1 MIRFD
6 GQTVIVTGAGR
17 GLGQA
22 YAHLL
27 ARLGAQVIVHDA
39 GVSREGTGA
48 DRGVAGAVMR
58 EIRRMGGQATA
69 AYEDLS
75 SRAACMALVQR
86 TYQRFGQLDAL
97 ICNAG
102 LVHFASLEQT
112 DEVAWERLLKV
123 NVEAPLWLCQAA
135 LPLMR
140 ERGYGRI
147 VLTVSGHG
155 LYNNGAMDLAA
166 YSVTKGAQFGLLN
179 ALAAE
184 GAPFGIR
191 VNAISPVA
199 ATRIYRSQVPAD
211 TFRPEQVAP
220 GVAYL
225 ASPACDV
232 SGVVLRAASG
242 RFSTGRYVVS
252 DGIDLGRE
260 PAMPDEIAARW
271 QEITSGIQEP
281 E

>member
-6 GQTVIVTGAGR
+6 AQVVIVTGAGR
-17 GLGQA
+17 GLGRA

-39 GVSREGTGA
+39 GVSRDGSGA
-48 DRGVAGAVMR
+48 DPGVADAVVR
-58 EIRRMGGQATA
+58 EICEAGGQATA

-75 SRAACMALVQR
+75 SRAACVALIER
-86 TYQRFGQLDAL
+86 THQQFGRLDAL

-112 DEVAWERLLKV
+112 DEAAWERLLKV
-123 NVEAPLWLCQAA
+123 NIEAPLWLCQAT

-155 LYNNGAMDLAA
+155 LYNTGATDLAA
-166 YSVTKGAQFGLLN
+166 YGVTKGAQFGLLN
-179 ALAAE
+179 ALTAE
-184 GAPFGIR
+184 GAPYGIR

-199 ATRIYRSQVPAD
+199 ATRIYRTQVASN
-211 TFRPEQVAP
+211 TFMPEQVAP
-220 GVAYL
+220 GVAFL
-225 ASPACDV
+225 ASSACELA
-232 SGVVLRAASG
+232 GVVLRAANG
-242 RFSTGRYVVS
+242 RFLAGRYLVTNGV
-252 DGIDLGRE
+252 DFGAE
-260 PAMPDEIAARW
+260 PATPDAIAERW
-271 QEITSGIQEP
+271 AQVASGAKEP